1 MKAIVAVDKNW
12 AIGCKG
18 QLLDHF
24 PEDLKYFKTMTFGKA
39 VVMGR
44 ETFESLPGRKPLRDR
59 INIVLTTRKDFIET
73 DVVVCHS
80 SDELFEKLKRY
91 PKEDIYIIGGEA
103 VYTQL
108 LPFCTE
114 AYITKINKEY
124 EADKY
129 FPNLDDNESWEQVS
143 SSEAHY
149 HNDIEFFFTK
159 YINKEVRG

>member
-18 QLLDHF
+18 QLLDHI
-24 PEDLKYFKTMTFGKA
+24 PEDLKYFKTMTFEKV

-44 ETFESLPGRKPLRDR
+44 ETFESLPGRKPLKDR
-59 INIVLTTRKDFIET
+59 INIVLTTRKDFSET

-80 SDELFEKLKRY
+80 SDELFEKLNSY
-91 PKEDIYIIGGEA
+91 PKEDIFIIGGEA

-129 FPNLDDNESWEQVS
+129 FPNLDRNESWEQVS